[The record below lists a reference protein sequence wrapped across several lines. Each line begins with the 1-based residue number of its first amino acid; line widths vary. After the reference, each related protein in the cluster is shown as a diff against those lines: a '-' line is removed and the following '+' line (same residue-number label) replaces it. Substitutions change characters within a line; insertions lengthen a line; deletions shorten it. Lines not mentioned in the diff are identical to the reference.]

1 MPAAVPAHHD
11 DDDGG
16 AVGRASAGAAK
27 RDRLGDATSA
37 GYRDCGG
44 AVVLAVSDALHDAG
58 NLSLPGSIRGM
69 GAKPAGFGRIAG
81 TGPGGG
87 SCAGRRS
94 GNKTFRGMSVSEP
107 FIRRP
112 VGTSLL
118 AIGLF
123 ILGIVAYG
131 FLPVAP
137 LPRVDFPV
145 ISVSAS
151 LPGADPATVASS
163 LAAPL
168 EKRLGQIAGVTEM
181 TSASTMGGCN
191 ISLQFDLN
199 RKVDGAARDVQ
210 AAINAAA
217 ADLPINLPGPPTYH
231 KINPADAPIMIL
243 AMTSDTLP
251 MVNVFEYGDNI
262 VGQKLSQVEGV
273 SQAFVSGAEKSAVRV
288 QINPAALAS
297 TGLSLEQ
304 VRTMLGQVNVDSPKG
319 SFDGEV
325 ASYTVA
331 SNDQLKDAKE
341 YQSLILTQKN
351 GV

>member
-1 MPAAVPAHHD
+1 
-11 DDDGG
+11 
-16 AVGRASAGAAK
+16 
-27 RDRLGDATSA
+27 
-37 GYRDCGG
+37 
-44 AVVLAVSDALHDAG
+44 
-58 NLSLPGSIRGM
+58 
-69 GAKPAGFGRIAG
+69 
-81 TGPGGG
+81 
-87 SCAGRRS
+87 
-94 GNKTFRGMSVSEP
+94 
-107 FIRRP
+107 
-112 VGTSLL
+112 
-118 AIGLF
+118 
-123 ILGIVAYG
+123 
-131 FLPVAP
+131 
-137 LPRVDFPV
+137 
-145 ISVSAS
+145 
-151 LPGADPATVASS
+151 
-163 LAAPL
+163 
-168 EKRLGQIAGVTEM
+168 
-181 TSASTMGGCN
+181 MGGCS
-191 ISLQFDLN
+191 ITLQFDLN

-217 ADLPINLPGPPTYH
+217 ADLPINLPGPPTYR

-319 SFDGEV
+319 SFDGDL

-331 SNDQLKDAKE
+331 SNDQLIDAKD

-351 GV
+351 GVPIKLSSLGKVIEGVENTRVAGLDRNEQGRAGHYFEASRREYHRHGEPHSRGAAGPGKGGCRQRSRFRW